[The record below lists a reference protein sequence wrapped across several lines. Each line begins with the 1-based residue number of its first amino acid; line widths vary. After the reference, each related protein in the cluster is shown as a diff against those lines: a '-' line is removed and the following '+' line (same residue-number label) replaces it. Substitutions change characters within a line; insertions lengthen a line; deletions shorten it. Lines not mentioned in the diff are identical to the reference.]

1 MDQKTEFEELQA
13 MQQKSHSLR
22 QKREESE
29 RENFSDA
36 SQNPNTKPDLD
47 VAGVS
52 SPESGEETD
61 DQSDESIHPEGLI
74 ADAGALM
81 PELEEAAAEH
91 PRLALLAA
99 FGIGMVVGQLL
110 SRK

>member
-1 MDQKTEFEELQA
+1 MGQKTEFEELQA
-13 MQQKSHSLR
+13 LQQKSHSLR

-29 RENFSDA
+29 GEIFSDS
-36 SQNPNTKPDLD
+36 SQDANSNPDLD

-52 SPESGEETD
+52 SPESGEEPG
-61 DQSDESIHPEGLI
+61 DQPDEDTHPEGLI
-74 ADAGALM
+74 SEVGALM
-81 PELEEAAAEH
+81 TELEEAAAEH
-91 PRLALLAA
+91 PGLALLAA